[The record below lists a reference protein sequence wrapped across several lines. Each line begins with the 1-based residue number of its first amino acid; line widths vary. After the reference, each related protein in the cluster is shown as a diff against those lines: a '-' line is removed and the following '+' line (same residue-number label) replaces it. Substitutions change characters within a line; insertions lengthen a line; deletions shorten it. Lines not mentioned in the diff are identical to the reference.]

1 MILSLEHENEKKKI
15 IACLLQL
22 LLKSAKFEH
31 INSSQSKL
39 SDPTANNPSAGTW
52 LERSQTTQES
62 FICNIIVLWLVA
74 AVEVVA
80 VLI

>member
-39 SDPTANNPSAGTW
+39 SDPTANNPSAGT
-52 LERSQTTQES
+52 
-62 FICNIIVLWLVA
+62 
-74 AVEVVA
+74 
-80 VLI
+80 